1 MAKFPLPPA
10 SHVPASIPAIFH
22 HLKAGTSLARIYF
35 TGQPYPT
42 TWNQFRDV
50 GPLDSRF
57 DHHLPDSL
65 GNPQPQAHTVLY
77 CAEHYLTALAESFQ
91 QFRRIDRFRR
101 TPWLAIF
108 DLTRDGDLL
117 DLTGVLP
124 TQLGASMALNNGS
137 RQRAR
142 LWARVLYAAYP
153 TCVGFYYSSSM
164 HRNQPCI
171 VFNDR
176 AMTLGILP
184 PHPRFNRPLADPVLL
199 PLLNEGAR
207 YLNYKLR

>member
-10 SHVPASIPAIFH
+10 SHVLAAIPALFRHI
-22 HLKAGTSLARIYF
+22 KAGTSLSRIYF
-35 TGQPYPT
+35 TGPPYPT
-42 TWNQFRDV
+42 TWNRFREV

-57 DHHLPDSL
+57 DHHLPDPL
-65 GNPQPQAHTVLY
+65 GNPQPQVHAVLY

-108 DLTRDGDLL
+108 DLTRDCDLL

-124 TQLGASMALNNGS
+124 TQLGASMEVNTGS
-137 RQRAR
+137 RHRAR
-142 LWARVLYAAYP
+142 LWARALYAAYP
-153 TCVGFYYSSSM
+153 TCIGFYYSSSM
-164 HRNQPCI
+164 YGNQPCI

-176 AMTLGILP
+176 AMTLGLLP
-184 PHPRFNRPLADPVLL
+184 AHPRFNRPLADPVLL
-199 PLLNEGAR
+199 PLLNEGASH
-207 YLNYKLR
+207 LNYKLR